1 MQLNQILKKQIL
13 EKNSTL
19 LGVGPM
25 SKNVV
30 DSTIELANKYKILI
44 MLIASRRQIEC
55 SEIGPGY
62 CNNWTTEDF
71 SNYVKKRDK
80 YNRIILC
87 RDHGG
92 PWQGNPEVEKKLSI
106 KQTMNN
112 AKKSFAV
119 DIDNDFK
126 IIHIDPSVTFSKK
139 PVSQKIILKRLFELY
154 EFVTNY
160 AKEKNKEVLIEIGT
174 EEQSGGTGTFED
186 LDQLLNKVKNFTS
199 KKKLKSPTFVVVQ
212 SGTKVMETKNVG
224 SFESPIRIMN
234 EIPVEIQIFKVLEVC
249 KKHDIFMKEHNA
261 DYLTN
266 DSLKWHPKIGIHAT
280 NVAPEFGVE
289 ETKAL
294 LEYFRLYSDK
304 ISEEKFINLSFKSNK
319 WKKWMI
325 NKKDDKKDLDK
336 AIIAGHYIFSSKSF
350 KKLIKNFLKKNKLS
364 QKKINLYLKKN
375 IKNSILRYV
384 KNFNLIQI

>member
-1 MQLNQILKKQIL
+1 MILKKKINDL
-13 EKNSTL
+13 IVNKNSTM

-30 DSTIELANKYKILI
+30 DTAIDIANKYRVPI

-55 SEIGPGY
+55 KALGGGY
-62 CNNWTTEDF
+62 CNNWSTEEF
-71 SNYVKKRDK
+71 SKYVKKKDK
-80 YNRIILC
+80 YNQIILS

-92 PWQGNPEVEKKLSI
+92 PWQGDPLYEKKSTI
-106 KQTMNN
+106 SQSMIN
-112 AKKSFAV
+112 AKKSFKV
-119 DIDNDFK
+119 DIENGFK

-139 PVSQKIILKRLFELY
+139 PIPKKIILKRLFELY
-154 EFVTNY
+154 EFVSNY
-160 AKEKNKEVLIEIGT
+160 AKKMNTEILIEIGT
-174 EEQSGGTGTFED
+174 EEQSGGTGTYES
-186 LDQLLNKVKNFTS
+186 LDQLLKEVKNYTK
-199 KKKLKSPTFVVVQ
+199 KKKLIAPTFVVVQ

-234 EIPVEIQIFKVLEVC
+234 EIPVEVQIFKVLEVC
-249 KKHDIFMKEHNA
+249 KKHEIFMKEHNA

-294 LEYFRLYSDK
+294 LEYFKLHNDK
-304 ISEEKFINLSFKSNK
+304 LSEKKFINLAFKSNK
-319 WKKWMI
+319 WKKWKI
-325 NKKDDKKDLDK
+325 NKKQKKK
-336 AIIAGHYIFSSKSF
+336 HINKPIIAGHYIFSSQPF
-350 KKLIKNFLKKNKLS
+350 KKLLKHFLKKNKLNE
-364 QKKINLYLKKN
+364 KTIDTFLKKN
-375 IKNSILRYV
+375 IKRSIMRYV